1 MGQQDDGKLTVI
13 NRRLQKED
21 FLRLMMVFEGRA
33 AIYTQELVQV
43 HEAERKLTI
52 KGKGIDSLEY
62 IKELIADVA
71 NLIELR
77 GEAA

>member
-1 MGQQDDGKLTVI
+1 LGQQDDEKLTVI

-33 AIYTQELVQV
+33 VIYTLELGQVQG
-43 HEAERKLTI
+43 AERKLTV

-62 IKELIADVA
+62 IKELVADVA
-71 NLIELR
+71 TLVDLR
-77 GEAA
+77 SEAV